1 MNCNTF
7 YSMDAYQTT
16 ANVLAN
22 AKLGMNVESNASNWT
37 FALMT
42 GQSWETEMEMLYSSV
57 TSQPLG
63 ASPVAQW

>member
-22 AKLGMNVESNASNWT
+22 AKLGMNVEAT
-37 FALMT
+37 ATELALMT
-42 GQSWETEMEMLYSSV
+42 GQ
-57 TSQPLG
+57 G
-63 ASPVAQW
+63 